1 MRFVAHGKGVKRTGS
16 QPPDDSGSSDGGVDD
31 RDDAFELGLE
41 DGVEVGR

>member
-1 MRFVAHGKGVKRTGS
+1 MRFLHAWEGDQRTGS